1 MGEPKS
7 ITIHEARQNVDGPL
21 YLRVDDIWYRLTRLG
36 MPQPPLDKT
45 RPVRLVLD
53 PDGRTPDPAELSPV
67 LMSEQEI
74 RARALGLAQEFW
86 RNMRVTSD
94 AVDVSLY
101 DVADGYVAYIRDGS
115 KPNARP

>member
-45 RPVRLVLD
+45 RPVRVVTTD
-53 PDGRTPDPAELSPV
+53 PPDEHTLTAEYCGHDDDRR
-67 LMSEQEI
+67 E
-74 RARALGLAQEFW
+74 ALTCASRQFRSAGIEDMHA
-86 RNMRVTSD
+86 VAD
-94 AVDVSLY
+94 AVLEL
-101 DVADGYVAYIRDGS
+101 ADRYLAWLRGSDG
-115 KPNARP
+115 